1 MHFQGSSF
9 LLVGPS
15 LHNNLHLMRFT
26 FIYRRGVGV
35 VRKPRKLQSPSELKK
50 FHLYNCFRKE
60 NRNMLLTSPLSV
72 SEEISIKRFNRRNR
86 VARESCPIQLFMSI
100 VFRSSSTLRPCPAS
114 CSKQFQFE
122 YNFGLSTYS
131 TTAAVSPLVGRS
143 DSIIM
148 YLNACDLVSS
158 TYLSIHL

>member
-1 MHFQGSSF
+1 MGY
-9 LLVGPS
+9 V
-15 LHNNLHLMRFT
+15 
-26 FIYRRGVGV
+26 
-35 VRKPRKLQSPSELKK
+35 RKLQSPPELKK
-50 FHLYNCFRKE
+50 FPPYDCFSQE
-60 NRNMLLTSPLSV
+60 GRNIWLTSPLSV

-100 VFRSSSTLRPCPAS
+100 VFCSSSTLLCPCPS
-114 CSKQFQFE
+114 ILLQQQFQFE

-131 TTAAVSPLVGRS
+131 STAAESPLVGRP